1 MRYVLIVFLLSF
13 ISETRTL
20 FIGDSLSAFNG
31 GWQDQLCVD
40 KNWSKTN
47 LAQTGKRTD
56 WMLCQLTDHLISDRR
71 YDQVIIYGGI
81 NDAYT
86 LTNMD
91 STIHTVQKMVNLANA
106 YKIKPIVIV
115 GYKVNDVLVKTKNAT
130 LTFKKTKQQLAYE
143 TYQSRLEKEI
153 VNATIIPAVV
163 LERKFLYDGIH
174 FNIAGH
180 KEFYNL
186 IKDRL

>member
-1 MRYVLIVFLLSF
+1 MKYVLIIFLLSF

-20 FIGDSLSAFNG
+20 FIGDSLSAFNS
-31 GWQDQLCVD
+31 GWQDQLTTS

-56 WMLCQLTDHLISDRR
+56 WMLCQLTDHLIRDRR

-81 NDAYT
+81 NDMYT
-86 LTNMD
+86 SMNID
-91 STIHTVQKMVNLANA
+91 STIHTVQKMVNLANT
-106 YKIKPIVIV
+106 YKIKPIVVI
-115 GYKVNDVLVKTKNAT
+115 GYKISNPVKKKNKYAV
-130 LTFKKTKQQLAYE
+130 AYE
-143 TYQSRLEKEI
+143 TYQTRLAVEI
-153 VNATIIPAVV
+153 KNATVV
-163 LERKFLYDGIH
+163 PVQLMDRKYFFDGIH

-186 IKDRL
+186 IKEYF